1 MMARNPMKDQV
12 AVVGVGRTAYSHDS
26 QRSLLDLGLE
36 AARKAIEDAGI
47 TKNDIDGICGNGMS
61 PVQMHDAGF
70 PSLQGG
76 LGIRELT
83 WMKNGWIGS
92 GLVYTAQAVYS
103 GLCDYALIV
112 QVVVRDVSTSAGA
125 VNDPFRLR
133 AAQVDHPSAVRE
145 YHELWHHSSSP
156 YPAMLG
162 RYLRDYGATKEQVG
176 LIAVNNRAWAT
187 RNPAAALR
195 EPLTI
200 EDYVNASPL
209 WEPFNVYDM
218 DYAVDG
224 AEALVLT
231 TTERARDLPHK
242 PVQIHAAALGAAQ
255 VGEYYE
261 NVTGWDQTSP
271 WVAGRGLRARSD
283 IDVTSVDLFYP
294 YDGSTT
300 TALTHLEASGF
311 CAPGEGAAFLE
322 DSWDDSAG
330 ILRLNGHT
338 RMTTNGGSMSHG
350 RLAGFNSYTEATIQL
365 RGDAETARQVPG
377 ASTALCSIGSL
388 FHDPAAVLLR
398 TEEA

>member
-1 MMARNPMKDQV
+1 MARNPMKDQV
-12 AVVGVGRTAYSHDS
+12 AIVGVGRTVYSQDS

-47 TKNDIDGICGNGMS
+47 SKHDIDGISGNGMS

-70 PSLQGG
+70 TSIQGG
-76 LGIRELT
+76 LGIPELT
-83 WMKNGWIGS
+83 WVKNGWIGS
-92 GLVYTAQAVYS
+92 GLVYTAQAVHS

-112 QVVVRDVSTSAGA
+112 QVNVRDVSMSAAA
-125 VNDPFRLR
+125 VNDPYRQR
-133 AAQVDHPSAVRE
+133 AAQVDHPAALRE

-195 EPLTI
+195 APLTI
-200 EDYVNASPL
+200 EDYLGAPPVL
-209 WEPFNVYDM
+209 DPFNMFDM
-218 DYAVDG
+218 DYAIDG
-224 AEALVLT
+224 AEAIVLT
-231 TTERARDLPHK
+231 TAERARDLPHT
-242 PVQIHAAALGAAQ
+242 PVLIHAASLGAAQ

-261 NVTGWDQTSP
+261 NFAGWDQTAP
-271 WVAGRGLRARSD
+271 WVAGRGLRVRSD
-283 IDVTSVDLFYP
+283 IDATSVDLFYP

-300 TALTHLEASGF
+300 TALAHLEASGF
-311 CAPGEGAAFLE
+311 CGPGEGAAFLH
-322 DSWDDSAG
+322 DSWDNRDD

-338 RMTTNGGSMSHG
+338 VVLTNGGSMSHG
-350 RLAGFNSYTEATIQL
+350 RLGGFNSYTEAAIQL
-365 RGDAETARQVPG
+365 RGTAEPERQVAG
-377 ASTALCSIGSL
+377 ASTALLSIGSL